1 MVTFGRLNLVRLTLF
16 LFACL
21 ILGSTAHA
29 QSRGVYP
36 LGMST
41 TNAGV
46 TGDPGFSYANQ
57 LLFYSRDTSKDG
69 TGATVATGNNAVLMD
84 LNSFVWVGKRQILGG
99 ARFSVTATL
108 PVARNELT
116 SDIHGAISGGSG
128 FADSYYLPL
137 ILGWN
142 KDRSAVRVLYG
153 FLAPTGRF
161 DLGGTENVGSGYW
174 TSTIASGQTF
184 YLTDDKRLN
193 FSAFEMYEFHT
204 TQEGTGTRPGDTLN
218 IDYSL
223 MRTFQVPGKS
233 WRLQAGIVG
242 YEQRQMTAKRESSA
256 PESPDRYAVNAIGF
270 GSSAAFPAVKMNLGV
285 KFFKEFANRST
296 FQGFSFQLSGGFSF

>member
-1 MVTFGRLNLVRLTLF
+1 
-16 LFACL
+16 
-21 ILGSTAHA
+21 
-29 QSRGVYP
+29 
-36 LGMST
+36 MST

-84 LNSFVWVGKRQILGG
+84 LNSFVWVSKKQILGG
-99 ARFSVTATL
+99 ARFSATATL

-116 SDIHGAISGGSG
+116 SDIHGAISGGNG
-128 FADSYYLPL
+128 FADSYYLPF